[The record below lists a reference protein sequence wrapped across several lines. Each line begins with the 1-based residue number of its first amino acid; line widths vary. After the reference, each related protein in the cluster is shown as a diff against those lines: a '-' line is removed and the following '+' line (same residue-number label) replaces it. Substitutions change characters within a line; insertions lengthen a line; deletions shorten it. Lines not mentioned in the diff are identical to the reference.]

1 MIDAGVDEPAV
12 EQLERFHQVLRNSG
26 TAELSCSESFI
37 APAEH
42 VSIFAQCRTPTRRPW
57 TPYSLWAGNVQLRA
71 EASTRRISPKVPTL
85 ACSNVI
91 IAQREARNVQIL
103 FQLSM
108 TSG

>member
-1 MIDAGVDEPAV
+1 
-12 EQLERFHQVLRNSG
+12 
-26 TAELSCSESFI
+26 
-37 APAEH
+37 
-42 VSIFAQCRTPTRRPW
+42 
-57 TPYSLWAGNVQLRA
+57 VQLRA

-108 TSG
+108 ALRLDPPGSGQGVPVSDPSAATRQPLALVTHAGEPFSVP